1 MCKPEIVCISYLRSR
16 HNPRAVLVE
25 EALNVHSVT
34 NCGAGLQR
42 NSFVVVD
49 PNTGQDVT
57 RVPMA

>member
-1 MCKPEIVCISYLRSR
+1 MCNPDIVRIFYLRSR
-16 HNPRAVLVE
+16 HNPCAVLVE

-49 PNTGQDVT
+49 PNTG
-57 RVPMA
+57 

>member
-1 MCKPEIVCISYLRSR
+1 MCNPETIRISYLRSR
-16 HNPRAVLVE
+16 RNPRAVLVE

-49 PNTGQDVT
+49 PNTG
-57 RVPMA
+57 